1 MVTASR
7 FKLLKNKLEK
17 KYFWHGFG
25 LTQVYST
32 PLFLKYFIRNIIF
45 LTAVFTTALAAIFYF
60 TDRNSADQGTYPG
73 ALQERV
79 IEEIKTAEMGMEQ
92 VLNRIRSSNRTDF
105 GNIYIKSQFPYYLF
119 KNKQLLVWSDN
130 SFIPDYSILA
140 SHDTPQ
146 VVSFSHGKF
155 ILLRNSVTKGGTDFS
170 LFSLI
175 NLSRKEQRDN
185 GSYETTYNP
194 DLFTLTPSSIGTDF
208 SNGQEI
214 VRDANGRALFSVKI
228 QNSTIDISH
237 HIPYKTLI
245 LGFIAAIFWGLYVVK
260 RVIKLN
266 SRHRYGLSLLW
277 IAMYLIALRLL
288 MIRYSIPFVFCGT
301 GFFNAT
307 HYRFSNF
314 ANSLGD
320 VLLNSLCLV
329 LVLSYIA
336 GIYYKTVTYRWLAN
350 WPVQMKQMASV
361 AIIVTTYLLFGV
373 IFHKLTELYEEA
385 GFTMDIT
392 LSIAFTT
399 EKLIWLCTYI
409 SISCAYFLSIHLLM
423 SIFNRLSGNVFFD
436 LAVIGIGTILAGIVT
451 LLIDFHLHWIYFL
464 HTIYIIVVYLGKL
477 PKTYYG
483 FRYLTT
489 IYYFLCGLVCALLST
504 YINYTQEFQTDIVNK
519 KAYAEGLLNHNDP
532 YSEFLLK
539 RTSKLVALDTTVKW
553 ILKENPLLSQELIRQ
568 HIKDTFLT
576 PHLNQYEVEVQ
587 TYGSSGR
594 SLDVIEGALDRE
606 SFQLRIEKNSSE
618 LATKNIY
625 LVKPSQPHNLLR
637 YVSFIPITNGD
648 SLIGSVAIDL
658 IQTIEKGYLS
668 KIPGQNS
675 LTTGLVQ
682 PTESRQY
689 SAGVFKSKKL
699 VELTGNYNYEREFP
713 SVLLDQ
719 PALYTSGISHAG
731 FQHIGLHTTDN
742 QTIIITSK
750 EWSWKDFAAN
760 FSFMYLVLVVFITAI
775 ILAYAIR
782 YHRAENRLTY
792 LTKIQVM
799 LNATFILP
807 FLLILIIVITVI
819 YSNYRQNQESN
830 YLGSTSNLATNIANY
845 IDGYSTGKMSKA
857 YVEQEIQKVSKDAG
871 MAINV
876 YDKKG
881 RLFLATRP
889 LINDSHTISDYVNP
903 DVYQQIYQRKES
915 SIITDEAIYKE
926 NYKVANVSMRSS
938 KNRFLGVT
946 SVSFFNSEYEVKQGI
961 IEIVASVLI
970 IFAALMILFLIVSYL
985 GANLLIHPLKVLTKN
1000 ISKTN
1005 LYQLEPINWKSKDE
1019 IGILIRRY
1027 NQMLLN
1033 LQENRQALSSSEKQS
1048 AWREMAKQV
1057 AHEIKN
1063 PLTPMKLTLQQLQR
1077 TVKRDDPNSMEKV
1090 SKAMDSI
1097 IEQIDTIGHIA
1108 QSFSD
1113 IANMPLPV
1121 TEIFEV
1127 TSVLKKASALYDNN
1141 SKIQL
1146 ISTIEKGPVYITGDR
1161 QQFETC
1167 ISNLIINAVQSVPS
1181 FRKVEVEIRLYTN
1194 EGNVLIE
1201 LKDNGSGI
1209 PKSIGNRVFLPN
1221 FTTKEAGSGF
1231 GLAVAKRIVEH
1242 AAGSIWFETEEGFGT
1257 TFFVSIPLS

>member
-1 MVTASR
+1 MAR
-7 FKLLKNKLEK
+7 FWVFPN
-17 KYFWHGFG
+17 G
-25 LTQVYST
+25 LNSI
-32 PLFLKYFIRNIIF
+32 FLKYFIRNIV
-45 LTAVFTTALAAIFYF
+45 LLAAVFTTTLAAIFYF
-60 TDRNSADQGTYPG
+60 IDRNSADKTTYPG

-79 IEEIKTAEMGMEQ
+79 IEEIKEAEVDMEQ
-92 VLNRIRSSNRTDF
+92 VLNRVRQSSRNEF
-105 GNIYIKSQFPYYLF
+105 GNIYIKSQFPYFLF

-130 SFIPDYSILA
+130 SFIPTYSNLISFDA
-140 SHDTPQ
+140 PQ
-146 VVSFSHGKF
+146 LVNFSQGKF
-155 ILLRNSVTKGGTDFS
+155 ILLRNSVIKNGDEYS
-170 LFSLI
+170 LFCLI
-175 NLSRKEQRDN
+175 NLSRQEQGNN
-185 GSYETTYNP
+185 GNLEPVYNP
-194 DLFTLTPSSIGTDF
+194 DLFTLKPSSIGTDL

-214 VRDANGRALFSVKI
+214 VRDANGRALFTVKI
-228 QNSTIDISH
+228 QSSTIDISH

-245 LGFIAAIFWGLYVVK
+245 LGFIAALLWGLYVVK
-260 RVIKLN
+260 RVIKLK
-266 SRHRYGLSLLW
+266 SKHRYGLAFLW
-277 IAMYLIALRLL
+277 IIIYLITLRFL
-288 MIRYSIPFVFCGT
+288 MISYSVPFVFCGT
-301 GFFNAT
+301 SFFNPA

-314 ANSLGD
+314 AESLGD
-320 VLLNSLCLV
+320 VLINSLCLV
-329 LVLSYIA
+329 WGLSYVA
-336 GIYYKTVTYRWLAN
+336 GIYYKTVTYRWIAN
-350 WPVQMKQMASV
+350 WPSQMKQVASI
-361 AIIVTTYLLFGV
+361 AIIVATYLLFGI

-399 EKLIWLCTYI
+399 EKLVWLCTYI
-409 SISCAYFLSIHLLM
+409 AISCAYFLSIHLLM
-423 SIFNRLSGNVFFD
+423 SIFNRLSGNLFFD
-436 LAVIGIGTILAGIVT
+436 LAIIGIGTIAAGIVT
-451 LLIDFHLHWIYFL
+451 LLIDFRLHWIYFL
-464 HTIYIIVVYLGKL
+464 HTIYIIVIYLGKL

-489 IYYFLCGLVCALLST
+489 IYYFLCALVCALLST
-504 YINYTQEFQTDIVNK
+504 YISYTQELEADTENK
-519 KAYAEGLLNHNDP
+519 KSYAEALLKHNDP

-539 RTSKLVALDTTVKW
+539 RTVKLVASDTTVKS
-553 ILKENPLLSQELIRQ
+553 ILVDNPLLSRELIRQ
-568 HIKDTFLT
+568 HVKDLYLS
-576 PHLNQYEVEVQ
+576 PYLNQYELDIQ
-587 TYGSSGR
+587 TYDASGN
-594 SLDVIEGALDRE
+594 SLDMIEGALDRE
-606 SFQLRIEKNSSE
+606 SFQLRIEKTGTELTAKNS
-618 LATKNIY
+618 Y
-625 LVKPSQPHNLLR
+625 LVKPAIPGKTLR
-637 YVSFIPITNGD
+637 YVSFIPVKNGD
-648 SLIGSVAIDL
+648 SIVGSIAIDL
-658 IQTIEKGYLS
+658 TQTVEKSYLS
-668 KIPGQNS
+668 KIPSQTLPGNE
-675 LTTGLVQ
+675 LIQ

-689 SAGVFKSKKL
+689 SSGLFKSKIL
-699 VELTGNYNYEREFP
+699 AGVTGNYNYERNFP
-713 SVLLDQ
+713 STLLDET
-719 PALYTSGISHAG
+719 ALYTTGISHAG
-731 FQHIGLHTTDN
+731 YHHTGLHTPDN
-742 QTIIITSK
+742 QIIITSSK
-750 EWSWKDFAAN
+750 EWNWKGFAAN

-782 YHRAENRLTY
+782 YRRAENRLTY

-830 YLGSTSNLATNIANY
+830 YLASTNNLAANIANY
-845 IDGYSTGKMSKA
+845 IDGYSSGKMSKA
-857 YVEQEIQKVSKDAG
+857 YVEQEIQKVGKDAG

-889 LINDSHTISDYVNP
+889 LINDSHTISEYVNP

-915 SIITDEAIYKE
+915 SVITDEAIYKE
-926 NYKVANVSMRSS
+926 KYKVANVGMRSPE
-938 KNRFLGVT
+938 NRFLGVT

-970 IFAALMILFLIVSYL
+970 IFAALMIIFLIVSYL

-1121 TEIFEV
+1121 SEVFEV
-1127 TSVLKKASALYDNN
+1127 TSVLNKAADLYDNN
-1141 SKIQL
+1141 PKIRL
-1146 ISTIEKGPVYITGDR
+1146 IRSIEKGPVYITGDR
-1161 QQFETC
+1161 QQFGNC
-1167 ISNLIINAVQSVPS
+1167 ITNLIINAIQSVPN
-1181 FRKVEVEIRLYTN
+1181 FRKVEIDIRLYTH
-1194 EGNVLIE
+1194 EGNALVEI
-1201 LKDNGSGI
+1201 KDNGSGI

-1221 FTTKEAGSGF
+1221 FTTKEGGSGF
-1231 GLAVAKRIVEH
+1231 GLAIAKRIVEH

-1257 TFFVSIPLS
+1257 TFFLSIPLS